1 MAAVGVI
8 VKGSTPD
15 EFGKF
20 LADEYKRWDKVR
32 EGAKISQQ

>member
-15 EFGKF
+15 AFGKF
-20 LADEYKRWDKVR
+20 LADEYKRWDAVR